1 MRPGATPTPEP
12 KSPLGHPCP
21 ARGQWGAG
29 PHSSQPQ
36 RHSVW
41 RHPPCRRVCGTLL
54 LNSGFDFVT
63 LKETQGLVGASE
75 APKTPA
81 PPSGTGP
88 SPGFS
93 CFQEGQAASHHW
105 KSAVGAAGGGDNT
118 TKGVHVCVC
127 ACARV
132 CVHVEGPVPVSSSLQ
147 VGVSETSPDTQ
158 PLPPS
163 HCRGRS

>member
-12 KSPLGHPCP
+12 KSPWVTP
-21 ARGQWGAG
+21 ARPEASEGAG
-29 PHSSQPQ
+29 PRSSQPR

-41 RHPPCRRVCGTLL
+41 RHPPCLGVCGTLL

-63 LKETQGLVGASE
+63 LEETQGLVGASE
-75 APKTPA
+75 APKTPPP

-105 KSAVGAAGGGDNT
+105 KSAVGAGGGGDNT
-118 TKGVHVCVC
+118 TKGVRVFVCVRARMC
-127 ACARV
+127 AC
-132 CVHVEGPVPVSSSLQ
+132 
-147 VGVSETSPDTQ
+147 
-158 PLPPS
+158 
-163 HCRGRS
+163 GRSNSGVLQPASGGV